1 MYWNNP
7 YLNEGQ
13 WLRGNLHTHTTVSDG
28 IYSPMEVVKL
38 YAEEAKNREIP
49 EMNYRFLALTDH
61 NKGTKK
67 ENFALPQLDNFVV
80 LEGRE
85 ETHGKHILGINCPMN
100 FDNDS
105 IGKQSSEYTI
115 ADYQKVIDNII
126 AEGGIAI
133 LPHPHWSDWNYWT
146 APEVTALENYTAIEI
161 LNGDIFAGPASIA
174 LDIWDAALSA
184 GKKVWAVGSDD
195 FHTTRDFHNA
205 WTCVYAKDASKDS
218 IIEALRHGSAYV
230 SSGAAFKR
238 IYVDGKWIIAECL
251 DHGCYQDS
259 EKTFRFIGEG
269 GRIIQT
275 QTGKNNVAAY
285 KGQGDEL
292 YIRVEL
298 SLAWGSAYAQ
308 PFFRIVS

>member
-1 MYWNNP
+1 MYWESP

-13 WLRGNLHTHTTVSDG
+13 WLRGNLHTHTNVSDG
-28 IYSPMEVVKL
+28 IYPPAEVAKL
-38 YAEEAKNREIP
+38 YAEEAKNTRCA
-49 EMNYRFLALTDH
+49 EMDYKFIALTDH

-67 ENFALPQLDNFVV
+67 ENFTIPKSDNLVIF
-80 LEGRE
+80 EGRE
-85 ETHGKHILGINCPMN
+85 ETFAKHILGINCPMN
-100 FDNDS
+100 FDEDK
-105 IGKQSSEYTI
+105 IGKSSNEYTLS
-115 ADYQKVIDNII
+115 DYQKVIDNII

-146 APEVTALENYTAIEI
+146 ADEAIALENYTAIEI
-161 LNGDIFAGPASIA
+161 LNGDIFAGPASIS
-174 LDIWDAALSA
+174 LDIWDAALTA

-205 WTCVYAKDASKDS
+205 WTCVCAKDNSKNS
-218 IIEALRHGSAYV
+218 ILNALRLGSFYA
-230 SSGAAFKR
+230 SSGAAFKQ
-238 IYVDGKWIIAECL
+238 IYADGKWIVAEGFE
-251 DHGCYQDS
+251 HGCYQDS

-269 GRIIQT
+269 GHIVQT
-275 QTGKNNVAAY
+275 QTGKNNIAAY
-285 KGQGDEL
+285 KGQGNEL